1 MEAKRG
7 KVITFYSYKG
17 GTGRSMAL
25 ANTAYLLARRSDV
38 RRVLAI
44 DWDLE
49 APGLHHY
56 LSSVSTGSIRDLGQG
71 VIELFCDI
79 AKKIKDDGR
88 GETVSEDRTEE
99 LLNAIALNEFI
110 VQTKIKKV
118 DLLPVGRIDT
128 DYAERVAKF
137 DWRGLFEA
145 APSLIRVFAE
155 RLAQHYDYVLVD
167 SRTGLNDISG
177 ICTALLPDQL
187 VFVFTPNNQSIDG
200 GIDVLEKTANY
211 RRKSD
216 DLRPLVIFPLQSRIE
231 MSEPQLFASW
241 RFGSESPN
249 DQRVGYQQRFESLFT
264 DTYGLPQC
272 DLKDYFDE
280 VQIQY
285 VPRYSFGEELAVIT
299 EQGQGARLSLSRS
312 YAAFADVLAS
322 QKVPWNVKA
331 STGGGAELVTGVKPT
346 LVKVSAAKEY
356 VTEERLRVKLYDLV
370 ADEVRQALQNI
381 RRMSYQGQWSVEE
394 FEQRLQTYES
404 ICNDLLH
411 IETVLAFWGER
422 THENV
427 LMLAPKR
434 LIANLSPESGLPRF
448 LAMRLYPAMLLT
460 YAAGVACVAAGKYQA
475 LQTLLSIP
483 ATDGHESE
491 DLLRALGN
499 TSRDLHEAFQAL
511 PEYSRHHT
519 PRSDYLHGILQPV
532 FDKVL
537 FVGSDYDDV
546 FDRFEILLT
555 LEYAHR
561 SFQKPSRMVWGP
573 PGRFAWRRRGDQ
585 DQFKQL
591 LAEAEAKGSNWEL
604 LKAGFFGG
612 TIESFNAKRE
622 VFADLI
628 DRFNPY

>member
-56 LSSVSTGSIRDLGQG
+56 LSSVSIGGIHDLGQG

-88 GETVSEDRTEE
+88 GMTVSEDRAEE
-99 LLNAIALNEFI
+99 LLDAITLNEFI
-110 VQTKIKKV
+110 VKTEIEKV

-200 GIDVLEKTANY
+200 GIDVLEKAANY

-264 DTYGLPQC
+264 DTYGLPEC
-272 DLKDYFDE
+272 DLKNYFDE

-322 QKVPWNVKA
+322 QKAPWNVKA

-346 LVKVSAAKEY
+346 LGKVSAAKEY
-356 VTEERLRVKLYDLV
+356 VTEERLKVKLYDLV

-381 RRMSYQGQWSVEE
+381 RRMSYQGQGSVEE
-394 FEQRLQTYES
+394 FGQRLQTYES

-434 LIANLSPESGLPRF
+434 LIA
-448 LAMRLYPAMLLT
+448 
-460 YAAGVACVAAGKYQA
+460 
-475 LQTLLSIP
+475 
-483 ATDGHESE
+483 
-491 DLLRALGN
+491 
-499 TSRDLHEAFQAL
+499 
-511 PEYSRHHT
+511 
-519 PRSDYLHGILQPV
+519 
-532 FDKVL
+532 
-537 FVGSDYDDV
+537 GS
-546 FDRFEILLT
+546 
-555 LEYAHR
+555 
-561 SFQKPSRMVWGP
+561 
-573 PGRFAWRRRGDQ
+573 
-585 DQFKQL
+585 
-591 LAEAEAKGSNWEL
+591 
-604 LKAGFFGG
+604 
-612 TIESFNAKRE
+612 
-622 VFADLI
+622 
-628 DRFNPY
+628 